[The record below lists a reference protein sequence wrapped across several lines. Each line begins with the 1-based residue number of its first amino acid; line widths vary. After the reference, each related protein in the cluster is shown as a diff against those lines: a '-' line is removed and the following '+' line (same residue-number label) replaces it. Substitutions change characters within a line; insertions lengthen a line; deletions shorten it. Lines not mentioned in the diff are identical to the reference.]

1 MTEEI
6 KITIMETSADMFA
19 SAMREK
25 ANVVNQKHSETIVNN
40 LLKIIEVKASEGN
53 FSAYLWVKGGRQSV
67 AYQNAQSI
75 LTSLAKLRLHTLA
88 HTPLI
93 TPKMPPIATYI
104 IIFIPLC

>member
-67 AYQNAQSI
+67 AYQDAQSI
-75 LTSLAKLRLHTLA
+75 LTSLGYTISGDIKTGNDRQW
-88 HTPLI
+88 LI
-93 TPKMPPIATYI
+93 SW
-104 IIFIPLC
+104 

>member
-75 LTSLAKLRLHTLA
+75 LTSLGYTISGDIKTGNDRQW
-88 HTPLI
+88 LI
-93 TPKMPPIATYI
+93 KW
-104 IIFIPLC
+104 

>member
-75 LTSLAKLRLHTLA
+75 LTSLGYTISGDIKTGNDRQW
-88 HTPLI
+88 LI
-93 TPKMPPIATYI
+93 SW
-104 IIFIPLC
+104 